1 MAKMRTAALRKLHAD
16 LGQILE
22 DYDCSRAEE
31 ASGKD
36 KVLDLSGPDTPVN
49 SPDDEHRTGNA
60 QDSRSRRG
68 VSMSQGFPGF
78 TMNGP
83 LHQPKK

>member
-31 ASGKD
+31 AGGKD
-36 KVLDLSGPDTPVN
+36 KVLDLSGPDTDVKTPE
-49 SPDDEHRTGNA
+49 SEGAMD
-60 QDSRSRRG
+60 SRRG
-68 VSMSQGFPGF
+68 KSMSEAFPGF
-78 TMNGP
+78 NRIP
-83 LHQPKK
+83 NFK